1 MISLFERE
9 FARSSDLKDV
19 HRVVCRR
26 IHVHPVHLRSAE
38 DGYVCP
44 ASVHAQC
51 VVGHDL
57 ASVRQRVRSLRD
69 PDQTYMSV
77 SGSRATS
84 VMLLLP
90 PISMV

>member
-1 MISLFERE
+1 
-9 FARSSDLKDV
+9 
-19 HRVVCRR
+19 
-26 IHVHPVHLRSAE
+26 
-38 DGYVCP
+38 
-44 ASVHAQC
+44 